1 MNIKLQLRNNMLY
14 LIKQYGKNTTYLKIG
29 YTQNLQERLKA
40 YNTHNAEFE
49 LVYSMEGDQELE
61 TFAHKLLL
69 EYNIKGEWF
78 KEDPMVYYVWKLTE
92 QEFNIRKQ
100 EDKINE
106 QEKTIKELKDIFKK
120 LSKDI
125 LFYKEKCEKLKAKLE
140 I

>member
-1 MNIKLQLRNNMLY
+1 MLY

-49 LVYSMEGDQELE
+49 LVCSMEGDQELE

-78 KEDPMVYYVWKLTE
+78 KEDPMVYYVWKLTK
-92 QEFNIRKQ
+92 QEYDIRKQ
-100 EDKINE
+100 EDKIKG
-106 QEKTIKELKDIFKK
+106 QEEAIKELKDSFKE
-120 LSKDI
+120 LSKD
-125 LFYKEKCEKLKAKLE
+125 LLYYKEKYEELKAKLE
-140 I
+140 N

>member
-1 MNIKLQLRNNMLY
+1 MLY

-49 LVYSMEGDQELE
+49 LVCSMEGDQELE

-78 KEDPMVYYVWKLTE
+78 KEDPMVYYVWELT
-92 QEFNIRKQ
+92 KQ
-100 EDKINE
+100 EYKIRDQENKIDK
-106 QEKTIKELKDIFKK
+106 QEKTIKELKDSFDE
-120 LSKDI
+120 LSKD
-125 LFYKEKCEKLKAKLE
+125 LLYYKEKYEELKYKTNE
-140 I
+140 IYV

>member
-1 MNIKLQLRNNMLY
+1 MLY

-49 LVYSMEGDQELE
+49 LVCSMEGDQELE

-78 KEDPMVYYVWKLTE
+78 KEDPMIYYVWKLTK
-92 QEFNIRKQ
+92 QEYDIRKQ
-100 EDKINE
+100 EDKIRG
-106 QEKTIKELKDIFKK
+106 QEEAIKELKDSFKE
-120 LSKDI
+120 LSKD
-125 LFYKEKCEKLKAKLE
+125 LLYYKEKYEELKSKLE
-140 I
+140 N

>member
-1 MNIKLQLRNNMLY
+1 MLY

-29 YTQNLQERLKA
+29 YTQNLKERLKA

-61 TFAHKLLL
+61 AFAHKLLL

-78 KEDPMVYYVWKLTE
+78 KEDPMVYYVWKLTK
-92 QEFNIRKQ
+92 QESDIKRQ

-106 QEKTIKELKDIFKK
+106 QEKTIKKLKDSFKE

-125 LFYKEKCEKLKAKLE
+125 LFYKEKYEELKTKLE
-140 I
+140 V

>member
-1 MNIKLQLRNNMLY
+1 MLY

-49 LVYSMEGDQELE
+49 LVCSMEGDQELE
-61 TFAHKLLL
+61 TFAHKLLS

-92 QEFNIRKQ
+92 QEYDIRRQ
-100 EDKINE
+100 ETKIDE
-106 QEKTIKELKDIFKK
+106 QEKAIKELKDSFKE
-120 LSKDI
+120 LSKD
-125 LFYKEKCEKLKAKLE
+125 LLYYKEKYEELKAKLE
-140 I
+140 N

>member
-1 MNIKLQLRNNMLY
+1 MLY

-49 LVYSMEGDQELE
+49 LVCSMEGDQELE

-78 KEDPMVYYVWKLTE
+78 KEDPMVYYVWKLT
-92 QEFNIRKQ
+92 KQ
-100 EDKINE
+100 EYDIIKQEYKIRG
-106 QEKTIKELKDIFKK
+106 QEEAKKELKDSFKE
-120 LSKDI
+120 LSKD
-125 LFYKEKCEKLKAKLE
+125 LLYYKEKYEELKAKLE
-140 I
+140 N

>member
-1 MNIKLQLRNNMLY
+1 MLY

-49 LVYSMEGDQELE
+49 LVCSMEGDQELE

-78 KEDPMVYYVWKLTE
+78 KEDPMVYYVWKLTK
-92 QEFNIRKQ
+92 QEYDIRKQ
-100 EDKINE
+100 EDKIRG
-106 QEKTIKELKDIFKK
+106 QEEAIKELKDSFKE
-120 LSKDI
+120 LSKD
-125 LFYKEKCEKLKAKLE
+125 LLYYKEKYEELKSKLE
-140 I
+140 N

>member
-1 MNIKLQLRNNMLY
+1 MLY

-49 LVYSMEGDQELE
+49 LVCSMEGDQELE

-78 KEDPMVYYVWKLTE
+78 KEDPMVYYVWELT
-92 QEFNIRKQ
+92 KQ
-100 EDKINE
+100 EYKIRDQENKIDK
-106 QEKTIKELKDIFKK
+106 QEKTIKELKDSFDE
-120 LSKDI
+120 LSKDL
-125 LFYKEKCEKLKAKLE
+125 LFYKEKYEKLKDKLE
-140 I
+140 N